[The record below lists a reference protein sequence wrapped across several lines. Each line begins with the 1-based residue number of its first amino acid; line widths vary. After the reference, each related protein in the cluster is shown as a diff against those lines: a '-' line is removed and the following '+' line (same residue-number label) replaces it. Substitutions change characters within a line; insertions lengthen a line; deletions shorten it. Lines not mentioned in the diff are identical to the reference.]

1 MYATIVTIIVL
12 LAAAAAKGL
21 NGPEDITKY

>member
-1 MYATIVTIIVL
+1 MYAATIALIIIA
-12 LAAAAAKGL
+12 AAAAAKGL